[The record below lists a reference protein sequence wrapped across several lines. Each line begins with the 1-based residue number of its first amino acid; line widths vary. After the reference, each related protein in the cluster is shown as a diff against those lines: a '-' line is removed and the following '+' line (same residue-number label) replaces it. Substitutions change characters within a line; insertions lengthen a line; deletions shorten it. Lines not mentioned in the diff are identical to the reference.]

1 MPDSNASSLPPPSAE
16 HRRIAA
22 GQFDRANQVIATGN
36 YDYGIRLLLSC
47 CKLDPAN
54 LTFRQAL
61 RRTEKTKYKNNLRG
75 SMLAWLTTSTTRAK
89 LKTARQR
96 RDHLRVLELAEHV
109 LAKNPWDTGAQMDQ
123 AEAAEALGL
132 RDLAIWTL
140 EQARQKNPRDLT
152 LNRALARLYERR
164 GNFTQAIALW
174 DMIRRAAPADA
185 EAQSKAKDLAANE
198 TIARGQYEQAVGGQG
213 PAPRTGSH
221 PAAPR
226 AGTTGSSTTHPV
238 APKPGTTASS
248 ASHPAAPSGGPRA
261 ARPQAGAP
269 EPVAPPPE
277 EEPAPA
283 VRDQV
288 VLPGDRSAIEVTR
301 LRARIDADPTN
312 ANAYLQLAG
321 LYRRA
326 GQLEEA
332 RTLLQQGLGPTGNNF
347 DITLELADVE
357 IEPFRRNLAH
367 AEEKLRSHPHD
378 DEVRKVRVRLLKE
391 INTRELDLHRRK
403 ADRFPTEMVH
413 RYELGVR
420 LLRAGQVDE
429 AIREL
434 QAARSD
440 PRHHWRSLL
449 YLGYCFKSR
458 NNWRLAK
465 RNFEEALQGVP
476 PNEEATRKEILFQL
490 AHGSADDGD
499 LAGAIDLGHEL
510 ANLDFT
516 YRDIGQLLDE
526 WQTRLRQAKVAT
538 DK

>member
-1 MPDSNASSLPPPSAE
+1 MPDSNASSLPSPSAE

-47 CKLDPAN
+47 CKLDPGN

-75 SMLAWLTTSTTRAK
+75 SWLAWLTTSTTRAK
-89 LKTARQR
+89 LKTSRQR
-96 RDHLRVLELAEHV
+96 RDHLRVLELAESV

-174 DMIRRAAPADA
+174 DMIRKAAPADA
-185 EAQSKAKDLAANE
+185 EAQSKAKDLAASE
-198 TIARGQYEQAVGGQG
+198 TIARGQYEQAVVGQG
-213 PAPRTGSH
+213 TARSGSH

-226 AGTTGSSTTHPV
+226 VGTAGSSATHPA
-238 APKPGTTASS
+238 APKPGTAGSS
-248 ASHPAAPSGGPRA
+248 ATHPAAPSGGPRG
-261 ARPQAGAP
+261 ARPAAGHH
-269 EPVAPPPE
+269 EPAAPPPE
-277 EEPAPA
+277 EEAGPAI
-283 VRDQV
+283 RDQV
-288 VLPGDRSAIEVTR
+288 VLPGDRSAVETAR

-312 ANAYLQLAG
+312 PNAYLQLAG
-321 LYRRA
+321 IYRRA
-326 GQLEEA
+326 GQLDEA
-332 RTLLQQGLGPTGNNF
+332 RALLQQGLGPTGNDF
-347 DITLELADVE
+347 DITIELADVE

-367 AEEKLRSHPHD
+367 AEEKLRTRPHD
-378 DEVRKVRVRLLKE
+378 EEVRKVRVRLLKE
-391 INTRELDLHRRK
+391 INSREMELHRRK
-403 ADRFPTEMVH
+403 ADRFPTEMAH

-490 AHGSADDGD
+490 AQGSADDGD
-499 LAGAIDLGHEL
+499 LAGAIDLAHEL

-526 WQTRLRQAKVAT
+526 WQTRLRQSKVAT